1 MRAPL
6 VVLLRCSGRP
16 VERQTP
22 DSVSGRLAASLNQAG
37 GAVDRGLL
45 FRMTQST
52 YLTLGG
58 FDADSLVGI

>member
-1 MRAPL
+1 M
-6 VVLLRCSGRP
+6 LLCSGRQI
-16 VERQTP
+16 ESADLKLAFR
-22 DSVSGRLAASLNQAG
+22 GLAASLNKAV

-45 FRMTQST
+45 FRITQST